1 MKLKINKG
9 KPVTTS
15 RSRRASMLAFAMIF
29 GLIISVMLIPIL
41 SFTTQV
47 TKVTG
52 GTKSSDQA
60 FYAAEAGV
68 SRAISEIV
76 GTLGLGGESI
86 NAGLDGSDVFQTMA
100 LGRGLNSEDLKEATE
115 EDPWLPWGDEWKTME
130 SDDSVA
136 DDETEQGQLSF
147 KVRAWLNEDLP
158 PGQLIYTVQST
169 GRSMV
174 PRETYRTI
182 SVQIQARSFAGYA
195 FFNTTSLS
203 TMDGRARWLAP
214 GETFNG
220 VVHSNRHL
228 FVYGTSGNPLT
239 FNSDVEIVGSEVK
252 QGSPNNNVVYN
263 SLLDQNA
270 NYVELPSD
278 LTDLKNGADNGGIRL
293 PGDDTA
299 LANVPSSGPQR
310 FVDPVT
316 TADSDMNNYQFV
328 FNADGTVTITNL
340 DLKTWAQSNATT
352 AQAWRTANGYTV
364 ATAGNQASFTVDI
377 DNTNGAFVV
386 DEGNVFIE
394 GTLNGKVTVGALAND
409 SNGNLIG
416 PLANTRSDG
425 NVIITNQIIYESHPM
440 VSGNYDKSDGRE
452 FDPDDVD
459 DVLGLIGERNMAV
472 DGSFPAN
479 GIIDAHIMLTGQA
492 SENPHTWN
500 DWNQTTST
508 NGVTEAIDQ
517 DGAFFAER
525 GVQKDLSELWT
536 GVVDGEGGNG
546 TGTYSAGS
554 GNIDIFLTGGIVHFL
569 RGQTSNGTGIS
580 RRYAYDQRLGIDP
593 PPFYPITPQLS
604 IIGWRDVASSHD
616 PT

>member
-1 MKLKINKG
+1 
-9 KPVTTS
+9 
-15 RSRRASMLAFAMIF
+15 MLAFALIF

-41 SFTTQV
+41 TFTTQV

-52 GTKSSDQA
+52 ATKSSDQA
-60 FYAAEAGV
+60 FYAAEAGL
-68 SRAISEIV
+68 SRAIAEIV
-76 GTLGLGGESI
+76 GDLGLGGEAI
-86 NAGLDGSDVFQTMA
+86 QDGENDDFQTTA
-100 LGRGLNSEDLKEATE
+100 LGRGLNADELKDATE

-130 SDDSVA
+130 SGDEVA
-136 DDETEQGQLSF
+136 DDETGQGQLSF

-174 PRETYRTI
+174 PRESYRTVT
-182 SVQIQARSFAGYA
+182 VQIQARSFAGYA

-203 TMDGRARWLAP
+203 TMDGQARWLAP

-239 FNSDVEIVGSEVK
+239 FNSDVEIVGDEVRMS
-252 QGSPNNNVVYN
+252 GSGNQNVVYN
-263 SLLDQNA
+263 SLLDEEA

-278 LTDLKNGADNGGIRL
+278 LTDLKAGADNGGVRL
-293 PGDDTA
+293 PADDTA

-340 DLKTWAQSNATT
+340 DLKTWAQSNVPT
-352 AQAWRTANGYTV
+352 AVAWRTANGYSL
-364 ATAGNQASFTVDI
+364 ANAGNQATFTVDI
-377 DNTNGAFVV
+377 ADTNGAFVV
-386 DEGNVFIE
+386 DEGNAFVE

-409 SNGNLIG
+409 NNGNLIG
-416 PLANTRSDG
+416 PLANNRSDG
-425 NVIITNQIIYESHPM
+425 NVIITNQLVYESHPT
-440 VSGNYDKSDGRE
+440 VSGNYDKSDNRE

-492 SENPHTWN
+492 SENPHVWN

-508 NGVTEAIDQ
+508 NGVTEARNQ
-517 DGAFFAER
+517 DGAFFSER

-554 GNIDIFLTGGIVHFL
+554 GNINVYLTGGIVHFL
-569 RGQTSNGTGIS
+569 RGQTSNGTGIT
-580 RRYAYDQRLGIDP
+580 RKYAYDQRLGIDP

-604 IIGWRDVASSHD
+604 IIGWRDVASAED